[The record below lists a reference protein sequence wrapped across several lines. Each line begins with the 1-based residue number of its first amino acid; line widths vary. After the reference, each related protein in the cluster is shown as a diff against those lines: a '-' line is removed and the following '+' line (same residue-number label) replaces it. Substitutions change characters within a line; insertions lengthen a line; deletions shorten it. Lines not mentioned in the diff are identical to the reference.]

1 MAVVDDGGGGDGG
14 GGGPVATRAA
24 GLTLMGKMAEMCG
37 GRLRDAAAGGEE
49 AGAGVAEGL
58 DELRAVLE
66 GVTEE
71 EFGYDVDYI
80 VDSLEWGEEGLEV
93 GVGG

>member
-1 MAVVDDGGGGDGG
+1 MGDGC
-14 GGGPVATRAA
+14 A
-24 GLTLMGKMAEMCG
+24 
-37 GRLRDAAAGGEE
+37 

-80 VDSLEWGEEGLEV
+80 VDSLEWGEEGLV
-93 GVGG
+93 VDMGSNRRGGTGLRKTAAWRRDGRRAYRRSDVHSHRAPSTP